1 MGLRW
6 PGLYFRQFEK
16 HLPQPEIKST
26 HLIHLEINFNPTL
39 VVFHYF
45 DPQSFTENLFLS
57 KLLPIVLHYFII
69 IG

>member
-39 VVFHYF
+39 VVFHLILNLLLKI
-45 DPQSFTENLFLS
+45 SF
-57 KLLPIVLHYFII
+57 
-69 IG
+69 